1 MGGARP
7 VLLKVSLFQLS
18 GHGNPQNDAMFNFIS
33 DSSSSISG
41 LSNEVYTIYV
51 VQEVS
56 EKMGKIRKPNIQG
69 DTYFLSPLYHLKALE
84 ILLLVVP
91 LESANSIGQKKI
103 RPIENRFPMLK

>member
-1 MGGARP
+1 MGGATL

-33 DSSSSISG
+33 DSSSSILG

-69 DTYFLSPLYHLKALE
+69 DAYFLSPLYW
-84 ILLLVVP
+84 LVSSKP
-91 LESANSIGQKKI
+91 FLNQKMCTI
-103 RPIENRFPMLK
+103 FRRNRAYV

>member
-1 MGGARP
+1 MGGATL

-33 DSSSSISG
+33 DSSSSILG

-69 DTYFLSPLYHLKALE
+69 DTYFLSPLY
-84 ILLLVVP
+84 VFVF
-91 LESANSIGQKKI
+91 SVSI
-103 RPIENRFPMLK
+103 FLSL

>member
-1 MGGARP
+1 MGGATL

-33 DSSSSISG
+33 DSSSSILG

-69 DTYFLSPLYHLKALE
+69 DTYFLPPLY
-84 ILLLVVP
+84 LLI
-91 LESANSIGQKKI
+91 NSILFYLHSIGLYFTTYFKTKKI
-103 RPIENRFPMLK
+103 K

>member
-1 MGGARP
+1 MGGATL

-33 DSSSSISG
+33 DSSSSILG

-69 DTYFLSPLYHLKALE
+69 DTYFLSPLYTRS
-84 ILLLVVP
+84 LVD
-91 LESANSIGQKKI
+91 KKHS
-103 RPIENRFPMLK
+103 

>member
-1 MGGARP
+1 MGGATL

-33 DSSSSISG
+33 DSSSSILG

-69 DTYFLSPLYHLKALE
+69 DTYFLSPLYVTWGSNQDGAL
-84 ILLLVVP
+84 LTR
-91 LESANSIGQKKI
+91 I
-103 RPIENRFPMLK
+103 RYIQVFVSECNFCL

>member
-1 MGGARP
+1 MGGATL

-33 DSSSSISG
+33 DSSSSILG

-69 DTYFLSPLYHLKALE
+69 DTYFLPPLYALLTLHVHSE
-84 ILLLVVP
+84 EKILTPLPLYVVKWP
-91 LESANSIGQKKI
+91 FLRG
-103 RPIENRFPMLK
+103 

>member
-1 MGGARP
+1 MGGATL

-33 DSSSSISG
+33 DSSSSILG

-69 DTYFLSPLYHLKALE
+69 DTYFLSPLQYANCKVLE
-84 ILLLVVP
+84 
-91 LESANSIGQKKI
+91 LESVLDMILYFVSFGVH
-103 RPIENRFPMLK
+103 PTPDS